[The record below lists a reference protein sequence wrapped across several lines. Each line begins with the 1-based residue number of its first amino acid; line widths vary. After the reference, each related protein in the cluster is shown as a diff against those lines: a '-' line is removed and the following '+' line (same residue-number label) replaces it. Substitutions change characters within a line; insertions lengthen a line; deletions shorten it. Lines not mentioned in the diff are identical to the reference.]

1 MVFLGRLYR
10 ILDDDT
16 GETNFVYDGNELVA
30 EYNGSGQLLRRYV
43 HGASATADDPL
54 AARASLCPRHKGPAR
69 GMRAMR

>member
-30 EYNGSGQLLRRYV
+30 EYDGSGQMLRRYV
-43 HGASATADDPL
+43 HGASPL
-54 AARASLCPRHKGPAR
+54 TFIPKRRR
-69 GMRAMR
+69 D